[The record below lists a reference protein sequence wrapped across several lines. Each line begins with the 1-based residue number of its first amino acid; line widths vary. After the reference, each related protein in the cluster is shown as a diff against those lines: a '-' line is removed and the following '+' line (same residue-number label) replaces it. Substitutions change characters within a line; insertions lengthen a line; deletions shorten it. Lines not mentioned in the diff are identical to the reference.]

1 MSLPGKYLAGRKT
14 EKRMKPTILAV
25 DDDPIIL
32 DMYEAILSDAYSL
45 HMVSSGEEALNFLNS
60 HPRVDL
66 ILLDLMMPGIDGYQ
80 TCQKVRENP
89 LFSHVKVILVSAKV
103 MLEDRLQGY
112 EIGADDY
119 ITKPFQGSELLA
131 KVKVFLRLKT
141 AEEIDRIKTN
151 FITLLNHEA
160 RTPLTT
166 MLGYAALLQ
175 ESPNLD
181 DQEKRFI
188 GQIIKY
194 GNALSRSSEKTVLLS
209 DLKSGNIRIEKQ
221 KIYLNDVFAEC
232 KSKFTKEAEGKH
244 LSLQVRNVADLW
256 IDGDLK
262 LLRFAFDTLL
272 DNAIKFAR
280 EGTVVE
286 ITVKA
291 TQNKIQ
297 VEIANDGEKIPA
309 EHRED
314 IFDELSVQDVEH
326 HHQGHGLSLA
336 ITRRIAEAHEGTL
349 SVKDHANGPVFM
361 IDLKASEDLMS

>member
-1 MSLPGKYLAGRKT
+1 
-14 EKRMKPTILAV
+14 MKPTILAV

-45 HMVSSGEEALNFLNS
+45 HLVSSGEEALNFLNS

-66 ILLDLMMPGIDGYQ
+66 VLLDLMMPGMDGYA

-89 LFSHVKVILVSAKV
+89 LFAHVKVILVSAKV

-131 KVKVFLRLKT
+131 KVKVFLRLKN

-166 MLGYAALLQ
+166 MLGYAAVLK
-175 ESPNLD
+175 ESPHLD
-181 DQEKRFI
+181 EQEKRFVD
-188 GQIIKY
+188 QIIKC

-209 DLKSGNIRIEKQ
+209 DLKSGTVRLEKQ

-232 KSKFTKEAEGKH
+232 QSKFTKEAEEKH
-244 LSLQVRNVADLW
+244 LSLQFRNVSDLW
-256 IDGDLK
+256 IDADLK
-262 LLRFAFDTLL
+262 LLRFALDTLV

-280 EGTVVE
+280 EETIVE
-286 ITVKA
+286 VTVKKA
-291 TQNKIQ
+291 EDRIQ
-297 VEIANDGEKIPA
+297 LEIANDGEKIPA

-314 IFDELSVQDVEH
+314 IFDELLVQDIEH

-336 ITRRIAEAHEGTL
+336 ITRRIVEAHEGTL
-349 SVKDHANGPVFM
+349 SVKDHDNGPVF
-361 IDLKASEDLMS
+361 IIEIKS

>member
-1 MSLPGKYLAGRKT
+1 
-14 EKRMKPTILAV
+14 MKPTILAV

-32 DMYEAILSDAYSL
+32 DMYEAILSDAYNL
-45 HMVSSGEEALNFLNS
+45 YTVSSGEEALDFLNS

-66 ILLDLMMPGIDGYQ
+66 ILLDLMMPGMDGYE
-80 TCQKVRENP
+80 TCQKIRENP
-89 LFSHVKVILVSAKV
+89 LFSHMKVILVSAKV

-119 ITKPFQGSELLA
+119 ITKPFQGSELVA
-131 KVKVFLRLKT
+131 KVKVFLRLKN

-166 MLGYAALLQ
+166 MLGYAAFLK

-181 DQEKRFI
+181 NQEKRFVD
-188 GQIIKY
+188 QIIKY

-209 DLKSGNIRIEKQ
+209 DLKSGNVRLEKQ

-232 KSKFTKEAEGKH
+232 QSKFSKEAEEKH
-244 LSLQVRNVADLW
+244 LSLQFRNVSDLW

-262 LLRFAFDTLL
+262 LLRFALEAL
-272 DNAIKFAR
+272 VDNAIKFAR
-280 EGTVVE
+280 EETSVE
-286 ITVKA
+286 VTVKTA
-291 TQNKIQ
+291 GDRIQ
-297 VEIANDGEKIPA
+297 VEIANDGEKIPI
-309 EHRED
+309 ENRED
-314 IFDELSVQDVEH
+314 IFEELLVQDIEH

-336 ITRRIAEAHEGTL
+336 ITRRIVEAHEGTL
-349 SVKDHANGPVFM
+349 SVKDHDNGPAFV
-361 IDLKASEDLMS
+361 IEIKS